1 MTEITLNQKELEQ
14 VQKFFALL
22 DGKENRNPI
31 SFALIA
37 KCLDLDAIKLNDA
50 QNGGSHYLFH
60 RLCFL
65 PIRARQYFIVT
76 NKNITG
82 FTKTSRQ
89 CMVDRICSRKKGDK

>member
-37 KCLDLDAIKLNDA
+37 KCLDLDPVKLN
-50 QNGGSHYLFH
+50 NLYS
-60 RLCFL
+60 RTL
-65 PIRARQYFIVT
+65 PQKEAPIAPP
-76 NKNITG
+76 G
-82 FTKTSRQ
+82 FKWKLVREIDEQ
-89 CMVDRICSRKKGDK
+89 

>member
-37 KCLDLDAIKLNDA
+37 KCLDLDAIKLNDLY
-50 QNGGSHYLFH
+50 S
-60 RLCFL
+60 RTL
-65 PIRARQYFIVT
+65 PQKEVPIAPP
-76 NKNITG
+76 G
-82 FTKTSRQ
+82 FKWKLVREIDEQ
-89 CMVDRICSRKKGDK
+89 